1 MLLPLL
7 NFSKNFPEIDGWI
20 PFFLFVCV
28 LFFFTFY
35 IYSRNKSESRIE
47 QGSAAAAGAIGSAEH
62 FWEQQTVTVSLNNI
76 PFPLS
81 QTLSSSMPFSGLPPD
96 RNFGARD
103 SCEKRFTRR
112 SSIITPCR
120 AVYNQHSIC
129 CCCCCWTEWLPSRTS
144 DNQ

>member
-1 MLLPLL
+1 MYKQEIHVRNKNIRDESCMLLPLL

-47 QGSAAAAGAIGSAEH
+47 RGSAAAAGAIGSAEH

-81 QTLSSSMPFSGLPPD
+81 QNAIQFNAIL
-96 RNFGARD
+96 
-103 SCEKRFTRR
+103 RFTTRQKLR
-112 SSIITPCR
+112 GAGFVRKEIYQT
-120 AVYNQHSIC
+120 
-129 CCCCCWTEWLPSRTS
+129 
-144 DNQ
+144 

>member
-1 MLLPLL
+1 VEKNKRKMYKQEIHVRNKNIRDESCMLLPLL

-81 QTLSSSMPFSGLPPD
+81 QNAIQFNAIL
-96 RNFGARD
+96 
-103 SCEKRFTRR
+103 RFTTRQKLR
-112 SSIITPCR
+112 GAGFVRKEIYQT
-120 AVYNQHSIC
+120 
-129 CCCCCWTEWLPSRTS
+129 
-144 DNQ
+144 

>member
-1 MLLPLL
+1 MYKQEIHVRNKNIRDESCMLLPLL

-81 QTLSSSMPFSGLPPD
+81 QNAIQFNAIL
-96 RNFGARD
+96 
-103 SCEKRFTRR
+103 RFTTRQKLR
-112 SSIITPCR
+112 GAGFVRKEIYQT
-120 AVYNQHSIC
+120 
-129 CCCCCWTEWLPSRTS
+129 
-144 DNQ
+144 